1 MTTDLTIAAEAAIVH
16 QAHVHTPVITD
27 DKIDLLKRTI
37 CKGATND
44 ELALFVS
51 TANRLG
57 LDPFARQIFAVKRK
71 QKDGNDNWIE
81 VMSIQVSIDG
91 FRLTA
96 QRSGAYAGQVG
107 PHWCGEDGV
116 WRDVWLAKQAPSAA
130 RVGVLRRGFAEPL
143 YAVARFDA
151 YAQTTSKGLNVMWS
165 KMGDLM
171 IAKCAEALALRRAF
185 PAELSGVYS
194 PEEMGQADNST
205 GIKPGFTEEQSV
217 RATEQAKRRLLAA
230 DVKDELA
237 PMFDAIE
244 GREALEELLNGRG
257 YEMHHMSPDVK
268 TKLWKHVQAAC
279 VRTGLNHMDAKKI
292 ITNAPEYPDADLAD
306 EAAKVDRG
314 DA

>member
-217 RATEQAKRRLLAA
+217 RATEQAKRRLLAEESA
-230 DVKDELA
+230 VDLA
-237 PMFDAIE
+237 PGLDAIE
-244 GREALEELLNGRG
+244 SRDALEEFLEANGG
-257 YEMHHMSPDVK
+257 EMHHLHQSVK
-268 TKLWKHVQAAC
+268 AKLWKHVVAAC
-279 VRTGLNHMDAKKI
+279 NRVGMPPQEAKDRI
-292 ITNAPEYPDADLAD
+292 SNAPELP
-306 EAAKVDRG
+306 VVQG